1 MLLAVVELGVVTL
14 GEGRIDHCRDGTQ
27 TAKYNL
33 LLVQVQSRQVAASFS
48 TNQIVGGTDE
58 VGREGGREEMQLKP
72 LLQLVKIL
80 MMDDGDGKANNKR

>member
-1 MLLAVVELGVVTL
+1 MLLAVVELGVVKL

-48 TNQIVGGTDE
+48 TNQVVGGTDE
-58 VGREGGREEMQLKP
+58 VGREGGDAIKTF
-72 LLQLVKIL
+72 VTIGKNSN
-80 MMDDGDGKANNKR
+80 DG